1 MTLEPC
7 RISCSLFNSQDPDTC
22 SWKAFP
28 FPGRTPAKHPDRHG
42 RHGACRSRSFQRGRH
57 QFRVVIAPQGRVSKH
72 ANGTLRL
79 HKVCFSAASTRA
91 ISPRSA
97 NWDARRQSCMTKG
110 TVGQAGLE
118 TSVPPPRFL
127 QAIERQAVQRFGPPV
142 AEAHGIADESGNAPK
157 KDDPVQL
164 ERWLGQVLDIRKDLL
179 AGLAAMNHNAS
190 LHRQLHEIIVPVLP
204 PCRRARAPSSART
217 A

>member
-1 MTLEPC
+1 MGPV
-7 RISCSLFNSQDPDTC
+7 
-22 SWKAFP
+22 
-28 FPGRTPAKHPDRHG
+28 GHG
-42 RHGACRSRSFQRGRH
+42 RFSVGGH

-79 HKVCFSAASTRA
+79 HKVCFLGRVNEGDQS
-91 ISPRSA
+91 RSA
-97 NWDARRQSCMTKG
+97 NWDARRQSCMTKE
-110 TVGQAGLE
+110 QLARPAWR
-118 TSVPPPRFL
+118 PPFL
-127 QAIERQAVQRFGPPV
+127 RRASFRQLSDKLFNDLGRLSQKLTEF
-142 AEAHGIADESGNAPK
+142 ADESGNAPK

-204 PCRRARAPSSART
+204 PCRRARRRHRRVPLEGA
-217 A
+217 

>member
-1 MTLEPC
+1 MESVSIPWAD
-7 RISCSLFNSQDPDTC
+7 S
-22 SWKAFP
+22 
-28 FPGRTPAKHPDRHG
+28 AKHPDRHG
-42 RHGACRSRSFQRGRH
+42 RHGACRSRSFSVGGH

-79 HKVCFSAASTRA
+79 HKVCFLGRVNEGDQSKIRELGRAATKLYDKRNSWLGRPGDLRSLRRA
-91 ISPRSA
+91 SF
-97 NWDARRQSCMTKG
+97 RQLSDKLFNDLGRLSQKLT
-110 TVGQAGLE
+110 E
-118 TSVPPPRFL
+118 F
-127 QAIERQAVQRFGPPV
+127 
-142 AEAHGIADESGNAPK
+142 ADESGNAPK